1 MNYPANK
8 LYFPKFGW
16 NGLLIVGDV
25 PYDEK
30 SQAAPFMQSHLGS
43 LQILLKKSD
52 ILGLNGECAIANI
65 CSQFPYKGLMNN
77 LDDSIIKN
85 ELDQF
90 KELINELKPRFLL
103 VLGRQTARYLFGTSD
118 LEEERGAPFYSYNS
132 IPTIMSFHPKEIFR
146 QYEMN
151 IVAQSDFAKM
161 RRIMVSGWEPAKWNI
176 NYQPTFQE
184 VMQMLYKFLEAKA
197 ALSVDIETG
206 SDLRMTCVGLSY
218 NTTSALVIPF
228 RIPGGRYWT
237 EVEERAIWRLLAR
250 VLETCPLLGQNSVHF
265 DHFVLC
271 IMHKIMPNF
280 VSDTMLAHH
289 EVYCEMPKSLGFINS
304 LYLMNPY
311 WKDVLKEA
319 RTGKRPYI
327 DEFEYC
333 GKDTIGT
340 LQGAIEIKKEF
351 VEMPPKAFEH
361 YKFNI
366 RVSRAFQYMGMNGVL
381 FDTAKCNA
389 RVKEL
394 DDEAK
399 QRELE
404 LRVLAGKPTL
414 NVKSPK
420 QMIEWLYEDLKL
432 PPKYKEKKLESGDT
446 EMRETSDYLTL
457 LRLAHEFPD
466 RKELMLAAKLRKVYK
481 RLSTLSTIRVRP
493 DGRVGYAF
501 NIVGTVTG
509 RASAKKPLD
518 KFGIQPQN
526 QDRRDRDLFLGDDQW
541 LKADLEGADAWTV
554 AAMLEAMGDS
564 TMMIDLKTGV
574 KPAQILAIAQCFGS
588 HLITLPASELLAY
601 KPQLKEVIKREELSR
616 GPGKTIYDICKA
628 ESHGCVTAG
637 HEVLTRDG
645 WVKIEEL
652 KEGEEILTWTEKLEA
667 VWDIPSKLTSFNFT
681 GDLYSFKGVA
691 YDLEVTNDHRMPYIT
706 NDNLKVILADNLAY
720 RKAAKLPVSALTYKG
735 VSFKEDFIRL
745 AAAYQA
751 DGSERSKTQA
761 SFHFMKSRKFARLCE
776 LCQRIGVEYTY
787 YNNKDGTV
795 QVIVTS
801 PNLIDFGKKSTYK
814 MLLLSGENM
823 RTYLEESLL
832 WDGNVQESFN
842 HKRQEILTAEKER
855 AEVLNTMARMCGFG
869 SQLSLDKQISGFGTS
884 MHSISLNCRTMANLN
899 TMEIKSHWT
908 ASTPVY
914 CVTVKTGFFFIR
926 RNSKV
931 MITGNSNYGM
941 GPQTGVD
948 NIFKRSEGELY
959 ITPAQFKTAQL
970 LYEKRYSKLIK
981 LQEKMVSLLNSH
993 GYLDAFSGNRRYFF
1007 GRRDN
1012 NTVREMLSQL
1022 PQACTTYATNLL
1034 LERLY
1039 YWKGNRQNPTSRKF
1053 IAGPAN
1059 QVHDETDV
1067 MFKLSDLDRV
1077 KEVLDKCT
1085 KNEIFTWGVKYSI
1098 PFEMKYGANWG
1109 DCDTEL

>member
-1 MNYPANK
+1 MNYPATK

-16 NGLLIVGDV
+16 NGLLVIGDV

-30 SQAAPFMQSHLGS
+30 CQAAPFMQSHLGS

-52 ILGLNGECAIANI
+52 ILGLNGEVAIANI

-90 KELINELKPRFLL
+90 KEMINELKPRFLL

-118 LEEERGAPFYSYNS
+118 LEEERGAPFYSFNS
-132 IPTIMSFHPKEIFR
+132 IPTIISFHPKEIFR

-176 NYQPTFQE
+176 NFLPSFQE

-206 SDLRMTCVGLSY
+206 SDLRMTCIGLSY

-237 EVEERAIWRLLAR
+237 EVEERAIWRLLAK

-280 VSDTMLAHH
+280 IGDTMLAHH

-304 LYLMNPY
+304 LYLMNSY
-311 WKDVLKEA
+311 WKDVLREA
-319 RTGKRPYI
+319 RSGKRPYV

-351 VEMPPKAFEH
+351 KELPPKSFEH

-381 FDTAKCNA
+381 FDTAKRDA
-389 RVKEL
+389 RVKDLTE
-394 DDEAK
+394 EAK

-404 LRVLAGKPTL
+404 LQVLAGKPSL
-414 NVKSPK
+414 NVKSPQ
-420 QMIEWLYEDLKL
+420 QMIYWLYEDLKL
-432 PPKYKEKKLESGDT
+432 PPKYKEKKLESGDS

-466 RKELMLAAKLRKVYK
+466 RKELMLAAKLRKLYK

-564 TMMIDLKTGV
+564 TMMQDLKIGV

-601 KPQLKEVIKREELSR
+601 KPRLKEVIKQEEASR

-628 ESHGCVTAG
+628 ESHG
-637 HEVLTRDG
+637 
-645 WVKIEEL
+645 
-652 KEGEEILTWTEKLEA
+652 
-667 VWDIPSKLTSFNFT
+667 
-681 GDLYSFKGVA
+681 
-691 YDLEVTNDHRMPYIT
+691 
-706 NDNLKVILADNLAY
+706 
-720 RKAAKLPVSALTYKG
+720 
-735 VSFKEDFIRL
+735 
-745 AAAYQA
+745 
-751 DGSERSKTQA
+751 
-761 SFHFMKSRKFARLCE
+761 
-776 LCQRIGVEYTY
+776 
-787 YNNKDGTV
+787 
-795 QVIVTS
+795 
-801 PNLIDFGKKSTYK
+801 
-814 MLLLSGENM
+814 
-823 RTYLEESLL
+823 
-832 WDGNVQESFN
+832 
-842 HKRQEILTAEKER
+842 
-855 AEVLNTMARMCGFG
+855 
-869 SQLSLDKQISGFGTS
+869 
-884 MHSISLNCRTMANLN
+884 
-899 TMEIKSHWT
+899 
-908 ASTPVY
+908 
-914 CVTVKTGFFFIR
+914 
-926 RNSKV
+926 
-931 MITGNSNYGM
+931 SNYGM

-948 NIFKRSEGELY
+948 NVFKRSEGELY
-959 ITPAQFKTAQL
+959 ITPAQFKQAQL

-1022 PQACTTYATNLL
+1022 PQAHTTYVTNLL

-1039 YWKGNRQNPTSRKF
+1039 YWKGNRRAESARKF
-1053 IAGPAN
+1053 IASPAN
-1059 QVHDETDV
+1059 QVHDETDI
-1067 MFKLSDLDRV
+1067 MFKLGDLDQVR
-1077 KEVLDKCT
+1077 EIFNKCCQ
-1085 KNEIFTWGVKYSI
+1085 NEIMCWGVKYTI
-1098 PFEMKYGANWG
+1098 PFEANYGPNWG
-1109 DCDTEL
+1109 DAHEEL